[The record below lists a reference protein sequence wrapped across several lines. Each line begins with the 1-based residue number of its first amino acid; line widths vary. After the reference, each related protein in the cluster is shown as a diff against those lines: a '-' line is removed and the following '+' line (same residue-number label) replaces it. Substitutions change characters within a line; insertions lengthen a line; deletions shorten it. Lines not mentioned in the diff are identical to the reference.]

1 MSVRVFACMGRY
13 EAHVPTIRS
22 HDTIQN
28 TEFNRDSY
36 WVPGRA
42 SYKMSMMQTEF
53 QQRIVLVFQKEHPIN
68 TNVVQPRPRL
78 QGEHHTTM
86 QYMLQGEHHT
96 LMQHVLQGELEE
108 ACDCGRFID
117 TIYS

>member
-1 MSVRVFACMGRY
+1 
-13 EAHVPTIRS
+13 
-22 HDTIQN
+22 
-28 TEFNRDSY
+28 
-36 WVPGRA
+36 
-42 SYKMSMMQTEF
+42 MMQTES

-68 TNVVQPRPRL
+68 TNVVQPRL